1 MEKETKIQ
9 NDIRVVLSELGIVRR
24 NNVGT
29 FVTLDGR
36 PIVIGI
42 PGESDLTLFCAG
54 GKTVFIEVKTD
65 VGRQSKIQRKF
76 QAAVERLGYEYI
88 IMRSV
93 DDARR
98 YIEKV
103 KNEQRIYKNRP

>member
-9 NDIRVVLSELGIVRR
+9 NDIRVALSELGIVRR

-29 FVTLDGR
+29 FLTLYGA
-36 PIVIGI
+36 PIKVGI
-42 PGESDLTLFCAG
+42 PGESDLTLFRCG
-54 GKTVFIEVKTD
+54 GKTVFIETKTPQ
-65 VGRQSKIQRKF
+65 GRQSKKQKKF

>member
-1 MEKETKIQ
+1 MGKEETEIQ
-9 NDIRVVLSELGIVRR
+9 NAIRVKLSEIGFVRR
-24 NNVGT
+24 NNVGKFYT
-29 FVTLDGR
+29 PDGR
-36 PIVIGI
+36 PITIGI
-42 PGESDLTLFCAG
+42 PGEADLTLFQNG

-65 VGRQSKIQRKF
+65 AGRQSKIQRKF

-93 DDARR
+93 DDVRR

-103 KNEQRIYKNRP
+103 KK

>member
-9 NDIRVVLSELGIVRR
+9 NDIRVALSELGIVRR

-42 PGESDLTLFCAG
+42 PGESDLTLFCSG
-54 GKTVFIEVKTD
+54 GKTVFIEVKTG

-76 QAAVERLGYEYI
+76 QAAVEQLGYEYI

>member
-1 MEKETKIQ
+1 MGKETKIQ
-9 NDIRVVLSELGIVRR
+9 NDIRVALSELGIVRR

-42 PGESDLTLFCAG
+42 PGESDLTLFCRG
-54 GKTVFIEVKTD
+54 GRTVFIEVKTPT
-65 VGRQSKIQRKF
+65 GRQSKKQKKF
-76 QAAVERLGYEYI
+76 QAAVERLGFEYI

-93 DDARR
+93 EDAKRF
-98 YIEKV
+98 IEKG
-103 KNEQRIYKNRP
+103 II